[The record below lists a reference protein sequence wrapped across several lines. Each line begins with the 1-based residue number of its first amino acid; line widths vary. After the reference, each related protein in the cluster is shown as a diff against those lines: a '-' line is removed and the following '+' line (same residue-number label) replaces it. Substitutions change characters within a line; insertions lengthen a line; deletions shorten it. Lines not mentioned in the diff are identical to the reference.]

1 MNRDNHSL
9 ATPMPAR
16 QTLIQEDTSY
26 RILRILQANPEINQR
41 ELARHLGMSLG
52 GLNYCLRAL
61 MDKGYVKLDNF
72 QNSKHRFKYVYLLTP
87 AGLAQ
92 KVAMTGRFLKRKMDE
107 YEALR
112 VEIQSLQAEVQ
123 AGEVAAGES
132 KPVG

>member
-1 MNRDNHSL
+1 MTRDDHSL

-61 MDKGYVKLDNF
+61 MDKGYVKLENF
-72 QNSKHRFKYVYLLTP
+72 QNSKHRFKYVYLCATRHTDSH
-87 AGLAQ
+87 Q
-92 KVAMTGRFLKRKMDE
+92 H
-107 YEALR
+107 
-112 VEIQSLQAEVQ
+112 S
-123 AGEVAAGES
+123 
-132 KPVG
+132 